1 MNTRRTDVLSIMNAF
16 KLIMSQLE
24 LLRTEMWSMQNCHS
38 PKVADK

>member
-24 LLRTEMWSMQNCHS
+24 LLRTEMWSMQNCQS
-38 PKVADK
+38 QKVADK